1 MASSL
6 VHHEPGWRL
15 PRLTALARRYNV
27 SLPEVDA
34 AVSRLAE
41 RHLVRRLPD
50 GQIYRTSPAEYRVSL
65 DGLSLLSAQV
75 DPMGGQLARQTC
87 QSVWRTPPADISRS
101 LGLAD
106 GARALVTR
114 CLWTVGKEPAALAA
128 SFLPQSLAL
137 RLGVAPPSPVPAEE
151 ALENVTSGDGT
162 LAEGATA
169 GTAPLDGGNGAAAGS
184 VLWPWQPPPEV
195 AARARALQ
203 IDLAL
208 PPRSAARTLRLT
220 PAELVLTVTASLADP
235 VTRTSLALTRAVLR
249 AELFRIILEA
259 GGAEDGGTAAGLP
272 TAWTCAAEDSEP

>member
-15 PRLTALARRYNV
+15 PRLTVLARRYNV

-34 AVSRLAE
+34 AISTLAA

-50 GQIYRTSPAEYRVSL
+50 GQIYRSSPAEYRVSL

-87 QSVWRTPPADISRS
+87 QSAWRIPPADIGRS
-101 LGLAD
+101 LGLVD
-106 GARALVTR
+106 GGQALVTR

-128 SFLPQSLAL
+128 SFLPESLAL
-137 RLGVAPPSPVPAEE
+137 RLGVAPPAPVPSEE
-151 ALENVTSGDGT
+151 APENVTSADGT
-162 LAEGATA
+162 VAQGATA
-169 GTAPLDGGNGAAAGS
+169 GTAPLDGGNAAAGS

-208 PPRSAARTLRLT
+208 PPPSVARTLRLP
-220 PAELVLTVTASLADP
+220 PAELVLTVTASLAHP
-235 VTRTSLALTRAVLR
+235 ITRTSLALTRAVLR
-249 AELFRIILEA
+249 AELFRITLEA

-272 TAWTCAAEDSEP
+272 TAWTRAPEDWEP